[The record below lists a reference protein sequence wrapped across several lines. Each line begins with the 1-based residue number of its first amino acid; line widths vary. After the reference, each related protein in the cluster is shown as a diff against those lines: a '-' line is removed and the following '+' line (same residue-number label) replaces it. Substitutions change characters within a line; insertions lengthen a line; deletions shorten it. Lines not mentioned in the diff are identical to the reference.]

1 MQLSKM
7 KWYILLPLH
16 PIHFLESTTCKFFY
30 PHRNRA
36 DSSRKHCSFCFLF
49 VTYYLLTG
57 LTSCYTSWTL
67 TRTAIWFTSLPN
79 LSLSIA
85 LKRKEKVMYTFRD
98 VLQNF
103 HRHLWNGHDLMTA
116 NQRHCHM
123 MTFQWLTYNFYL
135 LDVYIIESKLAIIG
149 TSIGKCRQRN
159 QSQNCLINWSPSFSL
174 NQH

>member
-1 MQLSKM
+1 MVYLTFITSYSLLRKYYMQ
-7 KWYILLPLH
+7 
-16 PIHFLESTTCKFFY
+16 FFY

-36 DSSRKHCSFCFLF
+36 DSSRKHCSFFFLF

-57 LTSCYTSWTL
+57 LTLCYTSWTL

-85 LKRKEKVMYTFRD
+85 LKRKEKVIYTFRD

-103 HRHLWNGHDLMTA
+103 HRYLWNGHDLMTT

-123 MTFQWLTYNFYL
+123 MTSQWPTCNFYF
-135 LDVYIIESKLAIIG
+135 LDVHIIESKLAIIG

-159 QSQNCLINWSPSFSL
+159 QSQNCLINWSPLFSL
-174 NQH
+174 NQQ